1 MLSAD
6 EVKLINLNL
15 KDFPLMAAASAA
27 IKGCNKCPHRNINQH
42 MVLRST
48 ILRLANNP
56 KFKQFIRHNFKC
68 PVTLGGNVF
77 V

>member
-1 MLSAD
+1 MLSVD

-27 IKGCNKCPHRNINQH
+27 IKGCNRCPHKSINQH
-42 MVLRST
+42 MTFRAAV
-48 ILRLANNP
+48 LRLANNQ
-56 KFKQFIRHNFKC
+56 KFKQFIRQNFKC
-68 PVTLGGNVF
+68 PVVLGGITF